1 MFFVEET
8 RGLASTSCKSR
19 PCPLRLKINDQKRMD
34 MIFRG
39 TLFNY
44 SLMFYIMFDRLFTAT
59 LQPGTSWLES
69 ENDVRNGKRR
79 MPGKLLRK
87 EIKGFWFQY
96 LDMLRV
102 WLISLSISIDICY
115 LNLLSLCFP
124 IIFHSTSSP
133 ESLRVLKK

>member
-8 RGLASTSCKSR
+8 SLASQNG

-59 LQPGTSWLES
+59 LQPGTSWLEN
-69 ENDVRNGKRR
+69 ENDVRWPILEWQETYAMKISTKGNQRFLVSVSR
-79 MPGKLLRK
+79 YVACLANIVIYQYWYKLSQPLVT
-87 EIKGFWFQY
+87 
-96 LDMLRV
+96 L
-102 WLISLSISIDICY
+102 
-115 LNLLSLCFP
+115 FP
-124 IIFHSTSSP
+124 NNFSQFIIA
-133 ESLRVLKK
+133 KKVCGY